1 MRRLLRLVRWLVVLA
16 VVAAAATYAMLG
28 GGMRMPDA
36 STQPIL
42 GNTAVEK
49 VVDLSYPPGNIAVS
63 RTGRVFFTYHPDGHP
78 PAQVMEL
85 KGDRAE
91 PFPNLGFPLY
101 QSVLAVRIDRQDRLW
116 VLDFANFGRG
126 RPRIMAFD
134 LNRKDPEPVH
144 RYDFPSSTAGFLSM
158 LNDFQVSPDGKFIYI
173 AESSPII
180 QRPAIIVYDVDRKT
194 SRRLLD
200 GHRSVKALDY
210 MIQAPGRDMTLLW
223 GLYTLRIGVDSIA
236 LDRKGEWL
244 YYGPVNG
251 DRLFRV
257 RTSALRDEKLTPGAL
272 GALVEDFA
280 RKTISDGMTTDDA
293 GTIYLTD
300 PEHSAIHTIPP
311 DGQLRTLVRDAR
323 LRWPDG
329 LSFGPDGW
337 LYVTCSALNDV
348 LFVPAEQAKKAAPFQ
363 IFRVKTQAQA
373 PPGQ

>member
-1 MRRLLRLVRWLVVLA
+1 MRGLLRLLRWVIGLA
-16 VVAAAATYAMLG
+16 IVAAAATYATLG

-36 STQPIL
+36 STQPVL
-42 GNTAVEK
+42 GNTALEK

-63 RTGRVFFTYHPDGHP
+63 QTGRVFFTYHPDGHP
-78 PAQVMEL
+78 PAQVLEL
-85 KGDRAE
+85 KGGQAR
-91 PFPNLGFPLY
+91 PYPNVGYPLY
-101 QSVLAVRIDRQDRLW
+101 QSVLALRIDGQGRLW
-116 VLDFANFGRG
+116 ALDHADLGWG
-126 RPRIMAFD
+126 RPRILAFD
-134 LNRKDPEPVH
+134 LATDKLVH
-144 RYDFPSSTAGFLSM
+144 RYDFPRSTAGRFSM

-173 AESSPII
+173 AEASPVI
-180 QRPAIIVYDVDRKT
+180 QRPALIVYDVERKT
-194 SRRLLD
+194 SRRLLQ
-200 GHRSVKALDY
+200 GHRSVKPLDY

-280 RKTISDGMTTDDA
+280 RKTISDGLSTDDG

-300 PEHSAIHTIPP
+300 PEHSAIHTIAP
-311 DGQLRTLVRDAR
+311 DGRLRTLVRDAR

-337 LYVTCSALNDV
+337 LYVACSALNEV
-348 LFVPAEQAKKAAPFQ
+348 LFVSPEQAKQAAPFQ
-363 IFRVKTQAQA
+363 IYRVKAGATA
-373 PPGQ
+373 PAGQ

>member
-1 MRRLLRLVRWLVVLA
+1 
-16 VVAAAATYAMLG
+16 
-28 GGMRMPDA
+28 
-36 STQPIL
+36 
-42 GNTAVEK
+42 
-49 VVDLSYPPGNIAVS
+49 
-63 RTGRVFFTYHPDGHP
+63 
-78 PAQVMEL
+78 
-85 KGDRAE
+85 
-91 PFPNLGFPLY
+91 
-101 QSVLAVRIDRQDRLW
+101 
-116 VLDFANFGRG
+116 
-126 RPRIMAFD
+126 
-134 LNRKDPEPVH
+134 
-144 RYDFPSSTAGFLSM
+144 M

-210 MIQAPGRDMTLLW
+210 VIQAPGRDMTLLW

-251 DRLFRV
+251 DASSACAR
-257 RTSALRDEKLTPGAL
+257 SALRDEKLTPGAL

-280 RKTISDGMTTDDA
+280 RKTISDGMTSDDS

-300 PEHSAIHTIPP
+300 PEHRRSTHPP

-329 LSFGPDGW
+329 LSFGPDSW

-363 IFRVKTQAQA
+363 IFRVKTQRRRQ
-373 PPGQ
+373 PGQ

>member
-1 MRRLLRLVRWLVVLA
+1 MRRLLRLLRWLVVLL
-16 VVAAAATYAMLG
+16 VVAAAATYAFLG

-36 STQPIL
+36 STQPML
-42 GNTAVEK
+42 GSAALEK

-85 KGDRAE
+85 RGGQAE
-91 PFPNLGFPLY
+91 AYPNLGFPLY
-101 QSVLAVRIDRQDRLW
+101 QSVLALRIDRQDRLW
-116 VLDFANFGRG
+116 ALDHAHFGRG

-134 LNRKDPEPVH
+134 LATNQLVH

-173 AESSPII
+173 AEASPII
-180 QRPAIIVYDVDRKT
+180 QRPAIIVYDVERKT
-194 SRRLLD
+194 SRRVLE
-200 GHRSVKALDY
+200 GHRSVKPLDY
-210 MIQAPGRDMTLLW
+210 VIQAPGRDMTLFW

-272 GALVEDFA
+272 GAVVEDFA
-280 RKTISDGMTTDDA
+280 RKTISDGLTTDES
-293 GTIYLTD
+293 GTIYVTD
-300 PEHSAIHTIPP
+300 PEHSAIHLIAP
-311 DGQLRTLVRDAR
+311 DGKLRTLVRDAR

-329 LSFGPDGW
+329 LSFGPDGY
-337 LYVTCSALNDV
+337 LYVTCSALADV
-348 LFVPAEQAKKAAPFQ
+348 LFVSAERAKQVAPFQ
-363 IFRVKTQAQA
+363 IFRIKTQAPA
-373 PPGQ
+373 APGQ

>member
-1 MRRLLRLVRWLVVLA
+1 MRRLFRFIRWVVLLA
-16 VVAAAATYAMLG
+16 VIGAAGIYATLG

-36 STQPIL
+36 STQPML
-42 GNTAVEK
+42 GNTALEK

-78 PAQVMEL
+78 PAQVLEL
-85 KGDRAE
+85 KDGQAM
-91 PFPNLGFPLY
+91 PYPNIGYPLY
-101 QSVLAVRIDRQDRLW
+101 QSVLALRIDRQDRLW
-116 VLDFANFGRG
+116 TLDHADLGQK

-134 LNRKDPEPVH
+134 LATDKLVH

-173 AESSPII
+173 AEASPVR
-180 QRPAIIVYDVDRKT
+180 QTPALIVYDVQHKT

-200 GHRSVKALDY
+200 GHRSVKPLDY

-236 LDRKGEWL
+236 LDRQGEWL

-257 RTSALRDEKLTPGAL
+257 RTAALLDEKLTPGAL

-280 RKTISDGMTTDDA
+280 RKTISDGLSTDDA
-293 GTIYLTD
+293 GTIYVTD
-300 PEHSAIHTIPP
+300 PEHSAIHTITP
-311 DGQLRTLVRDAR
+311 DGNLRTLVRDAR

-337 LYVTCSALNDV
+337 LYVTCSALQDV
-348 LFVPAEQAKKAAPFQ
+348 LFVSVEQAKKAAPFQ
-363 IFRVKTQAQA
+363 IYRIKTQAKA
-373 PPGQ
+373 PAGQ

>member
-1 MRRLLRLVRWLVVLA
+1 VRRLLRLLRWAFGLS
-16 VVAAAATYAMLG
+16 VVAAAAIYATLG

-36 STQPIL
+36 STQPVL

-63 RTGRVFFTYHPDGHP
+63 PTGRVFFTYHPDGHP
-78 PAQVMEL
+78 PAQVLEL
-85 KGDRAE
+85 KDGQAT
-91 PFPNLGFPLY
+91 PYPNVGYPLY
-101 QSVLAVRIDRQDRLW
+101 QSVLALRIDGQGRLW
-116 VLDFANFGRG
+116 ALDHADLGRG
-126 RPRIMAFD
+126 RPRILAFD
-134 LNRKDPEPVH
+134 LATNQLVH
-144 RYDFPSSTAGFLSM
+144 RYDFPSSTAGMFSM

-173 AESSPII
+173 AEASPVI
-180 QRPAIIVYDVDRKT
+180 QRPALIVYDVERKT
-194 SRRLLD
+194 SRRLLQ
-200 GHRSVKALDY
+200 GHRSVKPLDY
-210 MIQAPGRDMTLLW
+210 LIQAPGRDMTLLW

-236 LDRKGEWL
+236 LDRKGDWL

-280 RKTISDGMTTDDA
+280 RKTISDGLSTDDG
-293 GTIYLTD
+293 GTIYVTD
-300 PEHSAIHTIPP
+300 PEHSAIHTITP
-311 DGQLRTLVRDAR
+311 DGRFRTLVRDAR

-348 LFVPAEQAKKAAPFQ
+348 LFVSPEQAKQATPFQ
-363 IFRVKTQAQA
+363 IYRVRTGAKA
-373 PPGQ
+373 PAGQ

>member
-1 MRRLLRLVRWLVVLA
+1 MRGLLRLLRWVIGLAIVV
-16 VVAAAATYAMLG
+16 AAATYATLG

-36 STQPIL
+36 STQPVL
-42 GNTAVEK
+42 GNTALEK

-63 RTGRVFFTYHPDGHP
+63 QTGRVFFTYHPDGQP
-78 PAQVMEL
+78 PAQVLEL
-85 KGDRAE
+85 KDSQAR
-91 PFPNLGFPLY
+91 PYPNVGYPLY
-101 QSVLAVRIDRQDRLW
+101 QSVLALRIDGQGRLW
-116 VLDFANFGRG
+116 ALDHADLGWG
-126 RPRIMAFD
+126 RPRILAFD
-134 LNRKDPEPVH
+134 LATDKLVH
-144 RYDFPSSTAGFLSM
+144 RYDFPRSTAGRFSM

-173 AESSPII
+173 AEASPVI
-180 QRPAIIVYDVDRKT
+180 QRPALIVYDVERKT
-194 SRRLLD
+194 SRRLLQ
-200 GHRSVKALDY
+200 GHRSVKPLDY

-280 RKTISDGMTTDDA
+280 RKTISDGLSTDDG

-300 PEHSAIHTIPP
+300 PEHSAIHTIAP
-311 DGQLRTLVRDAR
+311 DGRLRTLVRDAR

-337 LYVTCSALNDV
+337 LYVACSALNEV
-348 LFVPAEQAKKAAPFQ
+348 LFVSPEQAKQAAPFQ
-363 IFRVKTQAQA
+363 IYRVKAGATA
-373 PPGQ
+373 PAGQ

>member
-1 MRRLLRLVRWLVVLA
+1 MRRLFRLIRWLVVLA
-16 VVAAAATYAMLG
+16 VIGAAATYALLG

-36 STQPIL
+36 STQPML
-42 GNTAVEK
+42 GNTALEK

-78 PAQVMEL
+78 PAQVLEL
-85 KGDRAE
+85 KDGQAT
-91 PFPNLGFPLY
+91 PYPNIGYPLY
-101 QSVLAVRIDRQDRLW
+101 QSVLALRIDRQDRLW
-116 VLDFANFGRG
+116 TLDHADLGQK

-134 LNRKDPEPVH
+134 LATDQLVH

-173 AESSPII
+173 ADASPVR
-180 QRPAIIVYDVDRKT
+180 QTPALVVYDVEHKT
-194 SRRLLD
+194 SRRLLQ
-200 GHRSVKALDY
+200 GHRSVTPLDY

-236 LDRKGEWL
+236 LDRRGEWL

-257 RTSALRDEKLTPGAL
+257 RTSALLDEKLTPGAL

-280 RKTISDGMTTDDA
+280 RKTISDGLSTDDA
-293 GTIYLTD
+293 GTIYVTD
-300 PEHSAIHTIPP
+300 PEHSAIHTIAP
-311 DGQLRTLVRDAR
+311 DGNLRTLVRDAR

-337 LYVTCSALNDV
+337 LYVTCSALQDV
-348 LFVPAEQAKKAAPFQ
+348 LFVPAEQAMKAAPFQ
-363 IFRVKTQAQA
+363 IYRVKTQAKTPA
-373 PPGQ
+373 GQ